1 MPITLESIV
10 VRTAG
15 LMSTALGQDVVIL
28 NSARDNYVG
37 LDEVGRRVWGLL
49 VVPRDVKELCRQVT
63 MEFEGDSRQIA
74 ADILAFLNELAADGL
89 VNVAKE
95 RSR

>member
-1 MPITLESIV
+1 MAITLSSVV

-15 LMSTALGQDVVIL
+15 LMSTVLDRDVIIL
-28 NSARDNYVG
+28 NPARDNYVG
-37 LDEVGRRVWGLL
+37 LDEIGRRVWDLL
-49 VVPRDVKELCRQVT
+49 AVPRDVKELCRQVT

-74 ADILAFLNELAADGL
+74 ADVLAFLNDLAADGL

-95 RSR
+95 